1 MVLKFARRSRQR
13 GFVAVAYAAMI
24 VGVVGFTGLAVD
36 VGYMQYEKRRLQAAA
51 DAAAMG
57 ALREMEL
64 GNTDLSTAGQNDSA
78 LNGFTN
84 GTNNVTVTIAN
95 PPTSGAYSGS
105 AAAVQATVKKVM
117 PTFFM
122 MIMGQNSVTLTA
134 TAVARTTT
142 TEGSVGGCIF
152 VMNKTASGA
161 FTIVGNVTI
170 SSACGAVVNS
180 NASDAFSMTG
190 NATYT
195 LASGA
200 QVGVVGP
207 GTVGQ
212 GWSFSGGGQLINAS
226 TSTSELPVNIQT
238 FGDPLAAVAVPTA
251 GGMTVQSTSGTTIKP
266 SDNTTLNPG
275 IYCGGIDVKGTV
287 NFASGTYVLA
297 GGGMTIESQA
307 VVTNASGGVMFYNTT
322 GSFSPS
328 CGNTAAGSYT
338 FNGGASINLQGLTVS
353 DGLGSCGV
361 LFFDDRNVTGLSH
374 KILGNSTSTFDGALY
389 FLHSYAE
396 FLGTNKTPGYLYI
409 VADTLALKGNAN
421 LGNDHSDLAT
431 VYTLAPTSTGGGLVQ

>member
-64 GNTDLSTAGQNDSA
+64 GNTDLTTAGQNDSS
-78 LNGFTN
+78 LNGFIN
-84 GTNNVTVTIAN
+84 GTNHVTVTIAN
-95 PPTSGAYSGS
+95 PPTSGTYSGS
-105 AAAVQATVKKVM
+105 ASAVQATVSKVM

-161 FTIVGNVTI
+161 FSIVGNVSI

-180 NASDAFSMTG
+180 DATDAFSMTG
-190 NATYT
+190 NSTYT

-207 GTVGQ
+207 GAGQ
-212 GWSFSGGGQLINAS
+212 GWSFSGGGQLINAT
-226 TSTSELPVNIQT
+226 TSTSELPVNIST
-238 FGDPLAAVAVPTA
+238 FADPLASVAVPSA
-251 GGMTVQSTSGTTIKP
+251 SGMTVQSTSGTSVSPNQTV
-266 SDNTTLNPG
+266 TLNPG
-275 IYCGGIDVKGTV
+275 IYCGGMNLKGTV
-287 NFASGTYVLA
+287 NFTTGTYVLA
-297 GGGMTIESQA
+297 GGGMTVNSQA
-307 VVTNASGGVMFYNTT
+307 TLTNSTGGVMFYNTT

-328 CGNTAAGSYT
+328 CGNTSAGSYT

-353 DGLGSCGV
+353 DGAGSVGV
-361 LFFDDRNVTGLSH
+361 LFFDDRNVSGLSH
-374 KILGNSTSTFDGALY
+374 TINGNSTSTFDGAMY
-389 FLHSYAE
+389 FLKGALT
-396 FLGTNKTPGYLYI
+396 FAGTNKSPGYLYI

-421 LGNDHSDLAT
+421 LGNDHSDLAS

>member
-1 MVLKFARRSRQR
+1 MVLQFARRSRQR

-24 VGVVGFTGLAVD
+24 FGVVGFTGLAVD
-36 VGYMQYEKRRLQAAA
+36 VGYMQYERRRLQAAA
-51 DAAAMG
+51 DSAAMG

-64 GNTDLSTAGQNDSA
+64 GNTDLTTAGQNDSS

-95 PPTSGAYSGS
+95 PPTSGTYSGS
-105 AAAVQATVKKVM
+105 ATAVQATVKKVM

-152 VMNKTASGA
+152 VMNKTVSGA
-161 FTIVGNVTI
+161 FSIVGNVSI

-180 NASDAFSMTG
+180 DSSTAFTMTG
-190 NATYT
+190 NSTYT

-207 GTVGQ
+207 GTSGQ
-212 GWSFSGGGQLINAS
+212 GWSFSGGGQLVNAS
-226 TSTSELPVNIQT
+226 TSTSELPVNIST
-238 FGDPLAAVAVPTA
+238 FADPLANVAVPSA
-251 GGMTVQSTSGTTIKP
+251 SGMTVQSNSTKTVNPNQTV
-266 SDNTTLNPG
+266 TLNPG
-275 IYCGGIDVKGTV
+275 IYCGGMDLKGTV
-287 NFASGTYVLA
+287 NFTTGTYVLA

-307 VVTNASGGVMFYNTT
+307 TITNSTGGVMFYNTT
-322 GSFSPS
+322 GSFSSS
-328 CGNTAAGSYT
+328 CGSISAGSYT

-353 DGLGSCGV
+353 DGTGSVGV
-361 LFFDDRNVTGLSH
+361 IFFDDRSVTGLSH
-374 KILGNSTSTFDGALY
+374 KVLGNSTSTFDGAMYMLNSA
-389 FLHSYAE
+389 LE
-396 FLGTNKTPGYLYI
+396 FTGTNKTPGYLYI

-421 LGNDHSDLAT
+421 LGNDHTDLTT